1 MTKKRGFFQM
11 QLEIIKSEMF
21 NNVSCDFYQNENG
34 DVFMTALQL
43 SQSLGY
49 SSKSSF
55 DSLISRN
62 EYVKDEEFSATCKL
76 QAPDGKHHETRIFSE
91 DGIYEVSMLAKTK
104 VAKDFRWF
112 VRRTLKA
119 LRKGEMV
126 LVQPQTDNSKLEIQR
141 MRAEAM
147 LNNSR
152 TRQAK
157 LILDMQQNK
166 TLSPVAIELLQIN
179 ALEVLG
185 DKAIEHRPEVE
196 KTYTATELGGM
207 FGVSAQKIGKLANAH
222 NLKTEEYGYFALD
235 KSPYSNKQV
244 ESFRYF
250 ENGKQKIQELL
261 GVS

>member
-1 MTKKRGFFQM
+1 MTKFDNLLVAER
-11 QLEIIKSEMF
+11 IKICRKNS
-21 NNVSCDFYQNENG
+21 
-34 DVFMTALQL
+34 
-43 SQSLGY
+43 GY
-49 SSKSSF
+49 SQ
-55 DSLISRN
+55 
-62 EYVKDEEFSATCKL
+62 EELANLLGMKRTNI
-76 QAPDGKHHETRIFSE
+76 ANYEAGRIIPPGKGSTQETRIFTE
-91 DGIYEVSMLAKTK
+91 DGIYEVTMLSKQPKAR
-104 VAKDFRWF
+104 AFRAF
-112 VRRTLKA
+112 VRKTLKA

-166 TLSPVAIELLQIN
+166 TLSPIAIELLQIN

-196 KTYTATELGGM
+196 KSYTATELGGI

-222 NLKTEEYGYFALD
+222 NLKTNEYGYFALD
-235 KSPYSNKQV
+235 KSLYSNKQV

-250 ENGKQKIQELL
+250 ERGKEKIQELL
-261 GVS
+261 GVI

>member
-1 MTKKRGFFQM
+1 M
-11 QLEIIKSEMF
+11 QLQIIKSEMF
-21 NNVSCDFYQNENG
+21 NNVSCDFYQNQNNE
-34 DVFMTALQL
+34 VFMTISQL
-43 SQSLGY
+43 AQSLEY
-49 SSKSSF
+49 ASKNGVEK
-55 DSLISRN
+55 LISN
-62 EYVKDEEFSATCKL
+62 NKYLKDEEFSILLDLSTGT
-76 QAPDGKHHETRIFSE
+76 DGKGSTQETRIFTE
-91 DGIYEVSMLAKTK
+91 DGIYEVTMLSKQPKAR
-104 VAKDFRWF
+104 AFRAF
-112 VRRTLKA
+112 VRKTLKA

-166 TLSPVAIELLQIN
+166 TLSPIAIELLQIN

-196 KTYTATELGGM
+196 KSYTATELGGI

-222 NLKTEEYGYFALD
+222 NLKTNEYGYFALD
-235 KSPYSNKQV
+235 KSLYSNKQV

-250 ENGKQKIQELL
+250 ERGKEKIQELL
-261 GVS
+261 GVI

>member
-1 MTKKRGFFQM
+1 M
-11 QLEIIKSEMF
+11 QLQIIKSEMF
-21 NNVSCDFYQNENG
+21 NNVFCDFYQNENNE
-34 DVFMTALQL
+34 VFMTINQLAQAL
-43 SQSLGY
+43 
-49 SSKSSF
+49 
-55 DSLISRN
+55 
-62 EYVKDEEFSATCKL
+62 EYADRSGVQKIVNRYEYLKEIEFSTEDNLSLVEGNRKV
-76 QAPDGKHHETRIFSE
+76 EREVRIFTE
-91 DGIYEVSMLAKTK
+91 DGIYEVTMLSKQPKAR
-104 VAKDFRWF
+104 AFRAF
-112 VRRTLKA
+112 VRKTLKA

-179 ALEVLG
+179 ALEVLVE
-185 DKAIEHRPEVE
+185 KAIEHRPEVG
-196 KTYTATELGGM
+196 KSYTATELGGM

-222 NLKTEEYGYFALD
+222 NLKTNEYGYFALD

-250 ENGKQKIQELL
+250 ESGKEKIQELL

>member
-1 MTKKRGFFQM
+1 M
-11 QLEIIKSEMF
+11 QLQIIKSEMF
-21 NNVSCDFYQNENG
+21 NSVSCDFYQNDNG
-34 DVFMTALQL
+34 DVFMTIDQLAQALE
-43 SQSLGY
+43 Y
-49 SSKSSF
+49 SDKNGIEQI
-55 DSLISRN
+55 ISRN
-62 EYVKDEEFSATCKL
+62 GYLKDVEFSTTHKL
-76 QAPDGKHHETRIFSE
+76 SVVEGKRQVRRDRRIFSE
-91 DGIYEVSMLAKTK
+91 DGIYEVTMLSQQPKAKL
-104 VAKDFRWF
+104 FRAF
-112 VRRTLKA
+112 VRKTLKA
-119 LRKGEMV
+119 LRRGEAV
-126 LVQPQTDNSKLEIQR
+126 LVQPQSEDAKLEIQR

-157 LILDMQQNK
+157 LILDMQKNK
-166 TLSPVAIELLQIN
+166 TLSPIAVELLQIN

-222 NLKTEEYGYFALD
+222 NLKTNEYGYFALD